1 MIGTGIDQG
10 REFRVAQF
18 DYDQP
23 HLLWEEMGKW
33 ER

>member
-1 MIGTGIDQG
+1 MTGTDIDPG
-10 REFRVAQF
+10 REFRVARF
-18 DYDQP
+18 DHDQP